1 MSISAAPLTLKL
13 ALIIRIRHMI
23 FQHLARETS
32 RYIIVG
38 GIIYVADFLIYL
50 LVVTFSTSLFIEGN
64 IIGRIVGAIIGF
76 FLHKHWTFKGKQI
89 HSTKKQI
96 VNYFLLLLFNI
107 FLSSTLLAGFNLY
120 WYSLGSIWSRIF
132 TDVLIIIFT
141 FVCSRFIF
149 RRHKVN
155 KDTMLF

>member
-32 RYIIVG
+32 RYVIVG

-64 IIGRIVGAIIGF
+64 IIGRIVGAITGF

-107 FLSSTLLAGFNLY
+107 FLSSILLAGFNLY